1 MIIVIVA
8 GGMIAAGAIAM
19 TNKNNR
25 ELEKERREMEDERT
39 QLAEERR
46 QFGEE
51 RDGFG
56 DERKKWL
63 DEINRLQV
71 QLGDKEMVGG
81 IAQLLS
87 MLLESFL

>member
-1 MIIVIVA
+1 MHI
-8 GGMIAAGAIAM
+8 
-19 TNKNNR
+19 
-25 ELEKERREMEDERT
+25 
-39 QLAEERR
+39 
-46 QFGEE
+46 
-51 RDGFG
+51 GFG

-71 QLGDKEMVGG
+71 QLGDKEMVAG